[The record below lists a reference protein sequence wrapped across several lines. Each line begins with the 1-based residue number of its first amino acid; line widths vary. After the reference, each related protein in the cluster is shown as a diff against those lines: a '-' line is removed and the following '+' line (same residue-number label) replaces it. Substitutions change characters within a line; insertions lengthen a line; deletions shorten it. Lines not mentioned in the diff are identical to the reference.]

1 MSNLKSIAIFLP
13 SVGYGGAE
21 ISLIRIANYL
31 SLKNINVNLIIAKKI
46 ENELNIIDESVNIV
60 YLNSSKTIFSVFRL
74 INSINRIKPQVA
86 LSTLPT
92 PNFLLALL
100 KFLKLVDT
108 KVVLREA
115 NSNFLNWN
123 GNLRSYLNKKL
134 AIFSFNNSD
143 GNIFISN
150 ELKNNVESLIKNHEN
165 IVIYNPVISK
175 EFYEKISERVNDFE
189 KTKELWVTAS
199 RIEHQ
204 KGLDIFFNSLEE
216 LLQVRDFEVL
226 VLGAGSEL
234 NEYKSKYSYLPITF
248 LGNVSNPLKYLN
260 IADVFVFPSRR
271 EGLGN
276 SLIEAQI
283 LGLSI
288 ISSDCPSGPKE
299 IIDLFSNG
307 NLFKSEDIADFKN
320 VAKKMEI
327 KRKKNISKQIT
338 KLFSSDSVGERYLS
352 FFERIIS

>member
-1 MSNLKSIAIFLP
+1 MSNLNSIVIFLP

-31 SLKNINVNLIIAKKI
+31 SSKNINVNLIIAKKV
-46 ENELNIIDESVNIV
+46 ENELDVINDSVNII
-60 YLNSSKTIFSVFRL
+60 YLNSSKTVFSIFRL
-74 INSINRIKPQVA
+74 ARSINKINPQVVF
-86 LSTLPT
+86 STLPT
-92 PNFLLALL
+92 PNFLISLL
-100 KFLKLVDT
+100 KFLKLIDT
-108 KVVLREA
+108 KIVLREA

-123 GNLRSYLNKKL
+123 GNLRNYLNKKL

-150 ELKNNVESLIKNHEN
+150 ELKHNVEGMIKNHEN
-165 IVIYNPVISK
+165 IVIYNPVLF
-175 EFYEKISERVNDFE
+175 EDFYEKSIE
-189 KTKELWVTAS
+189 KVDNFSKSKELWITAS

-216 LLQVRDFEVL
+216 LLEIRDFEVL
-226 VLGAGSEL
+226 VLGAGSKL
-234 NEYKSKYSYLPITF
+234 NEYKSKYSNLPISF
-248 LGNVSNPLKYLN
+248 LGNVRNPLKYLK

-276 SLIEAQI
+276 SLIEAQF

-299 IIDLFSNG
+299 IIELFSNG
-307 NLFKSEDIADFKN
+307 KLFKSDDIEDFKN
-320 VAKKMEI
+320 VAKNLEI
-327 KRKKNISKQIT
+327 KRIKNVSKDLT
-338 KLFSSDSVGERYLS
+338 KIFDSNNVGNRYLS
-352 FFERIIS
+352 FFEKVIS

>member
-74 INSINRIKPQVA
+74 INSINKIKPQVA

-134 AIFSFNNSD
+134 A
-143 GNIFISN
+143 
-150 ELKNNVESLIKNHEN
+150 
-165 IVIYNPVISK
+165 
-175 EFYEKISERVNDFE
+175 
-189 KTKELWVTAS
+189 
-199 RIEHQ
+199 
-204 KGLDIFFNSLEE
+204 
-216 LLQVRDFEVL
+216 
-226 VLGAGSEL
+226 
-234 NEYKSKYSYLPITF
+234 
-248 LGNVSNPLKYLN
+248 N
-260 IADVFVFPSRR
+260 IA
-271 EGLGN
+271 
-276 SLIEAQI
+276 
-283 LGLSI
+283 
-288 ISSDCPSGPKE
+288 
-299 IIDLFSNG
+299 
-307 NLFKSEDIADFKN
+307 
-320 VAKKMEI
+320 
-327 KRKKNISKQIT
+327 
-338 KLFSSDSVGERYLS
+338 
-352 FFERIIS
+352 